1 MCGSKPNKNNKKFHF
16 ASQNQLFVVL
26 EPIGSFVL
34 QEPIGGLIFQWP
46 IGSLIPHKPIES
58 NQSTAMTLN
67 KWRNATSFCN
77 MISVYL
83 KYSICK
89 CLPPFKNRQVSQLV
103 AYIVS
108 KKEGI
113 VRQSVCLSL
122 FLNNLIYVVCSE
134 AHIRRGLGPRLCMS
148 DLEKWGSGVKLEEW
162 GAQQTA
168 DGRHWLKTFF

>member
-1 MCGSKPNKNNKKFHF
+1 MCGSKPNQNNKTL
-16 ASQNQLFVVL
+16 SQNQLFVVL

-34 QEPIGGLIFQWP
+34 QEPIGSLILRWP
-46 IGSLIPHKPIES
+46 IESLIPHKPIES
-58 NQSTAMTLN
+58 NQSTPMTLN

-122 FLNNLIYVVCSE
+122 FLNNLINVVCSE
-134 AHIRRGLGPRLCMS
+134 AHIRRGLGPMYVWLGEVEVRGQ
-148 DLEKWGSGVKLEEW
+148 GSS
-162 GAQQTA
+162 
-168 DGRHWLKTFF
+168 